1 MKSKNIFI
9 VIIFLF
15 VAIVLSSCAGKQDP
29 ATVKVVVLPY
39 MSNAPFFIAEE
50 EGFFEEQGLTIEFIE
65 LVRGTDALPVINK
78 GDVDVVAGGLYAGLF
93 NAIARGANLKVV
105 AEKAEI
111 ASSGC
116 GSMDMLASN
125 AFMEAHPSKNPADLD
140 GALINSSKGSFSGYY
155 IQRYLEEANLALDD
169 IEPFR
174 GTVIDAYQAIQEDT
188 IDIMLGTEPWSI
200 RVLQG
205 GYGHVWAEFKD
216 IAPGSS
222 YAHVWYGP
230 TFLEDNPEIGER
242 FMVGFLKGVAQYKLG
257 KTDRNV
263 EIIVK
268 HTGLDEQIV
277 RDACWAS
284 VKGDGMLNLPDTME
298 FQQWAL
304 ENDLQDEIVPVE
316 KFWDPHFIEYA
327 AKELNLP

>member
-1 MKSKNIFI
+1 MKKKIQLY
-9 VIIFLF
+9 IIPLIIILFLSGCSQ
-15 VAIVLSSCAGKQDP
+15 AKDP
-29 ATVKVVVLPY
+29 ATIKVVVLPY
-39 MSNAPFFIAEE
+39 MSNAPFFIAEA

-65 LVRGTDALPVINK
+65 LVRGTDALPVINQ
-78 GDVDVVAGGLYAGLF
+78 GDVDVVAGGLYVGLF

-125 AFMEAHPSKNPADLD
+125 AFMEAHPSKSPADLK
-140 GALINSSKGSFSGYY
+140 GALVLTSKGSFAEYY
-155 IQRYLEEANLALDD
+155 IERYLEEANLTLDD
-169 IEPFR
+169 IEGFR
-174 GTVIDAYQAIQEDT
+174 GSIIDAYQAIQEDT
-188 IDIMLGTEPWSI
+188 IDIMLGTEPWPT

-230 TFLEDNPEIGER
+230 TFLEDNPDLGKR
-242 FMVGFLKGVAQYKLG
+242 FMVGFLKGVAQYKEG

-263 EIIVK
+263 EIIAEY
-268 HTGLDEQIV
+268 TGLDEQMV

-284 VKGDGMLNLPDTME
+284 VKGDGMINLPDTFE
-298 FQQWAL
+298 FQEWAL
-304 ENDLQDEIVPVE
+304 KHDLLDEIVPVE
-316 KFWDPHFIEYA
+316 KFWDPSFIEYA
-327 AKELNLP
+327 AKELK